1 LFGLAISF
9 ILPAL
14 NISMERL
21 NSQGQNN
28 FIYIEE
34 TFNEL
39 SETLNY
45 VETEA
50 ANNVNSFPVI
60 HYLLLLGMCIAVL
73 RVGFQLFSIYKN
85 IREYGVKTQGKY
97 KYVLTDK
104 HQTTHSFFNFIFVR
118 KSDYKSKQKSEML
131 LHEQIHSE
139 MWHSLDLLL
148 VGFLSIPQWFNPF
161 IYLIKRIPRGSAPG
175 SKGKFENLGFHP
187 L

>member
-1 LFGLAISF
+1 VYNLKAGFILVVLYVLYVWFLRKETFYGFNRAYLLFGLAISF

-85 IREYGVKTQGKY
+85 IR
-97 KYVLTDK
+97 
-104 HQTTHSFFNFIFVR
+104 
-118 KSDYKSKQKSEML
+118 
-131 LHEQIHSE
+131 
-139 MWHSLDLLL
+139 
-148 VGFLSIPQWFNPF
+148 
-161 IYLIKRIPRGSAPG
+161 A
-175 SKGKFENLGFHP
+175 
-187 L
+187 